1 MIKIKAKVEYKV
13 PDWGY
18 CNLQSGLF
26 RAQKAK
32 CRFCVETKKGVHSC
46 ALYNVPLQTEEG
58 YIAVKCPKC
67 VKAGFVHR
75 EEIAADES
83 VQIDP
88 KDIIKATLSEYRK
101 TYKQLLADGYPEA
114 MADTLAQKVLLG
126 GK

>member
-18 CNLQSGLF
+18 CNHPSGLF
-26 RAQKAK
+26 RVSKDK
-32 CRFCVETKKGVHSC
+32 CRFCIETKKGVHAC
-46 ALYNVPLQTEEG
+46 ALYNIPLQTEEG
-58 YIAVKCPKC
+58 YVAVKCPQC

-75 EEIAADES
+75 EEIVDEP